1 MITIVIRMIMV
12 VVLITMAMG
21 RRKVVIAMAM
31 RRRKVVVMVNMMA
44 MRRRKMVVVV
54 VKEAEGAAG
63 FGEHSPA
70 AADHESFP
78 GFPHNFYHGK

>member
-1 MITIVIRMIMV
+1 MVTTIVIRMIMV

-21 RRKVVIAMAM
+21 RRKVV
-31 RRRKVVVMVNMMA
+31 VMVNMMA
-44 MRRRKMVVVV
+44 MRRRKMVVMVVV

>member
-1 MITIVIRMIMV
+1 MTIVVVMIMV
-12 VVLITMAMG
+12 VVVIT
-21 RRKVVIAMAM
+21 MAM
-31 RRRKVVVMVNMMA
+31 RRRKVV
-44 MRRRKMVVVV
+44 VVVV

>member
-1 MITIVIRMIMV
+1 MVIVVRMIMV
-12 VVLITMAMG
+12 VVVIT
-21 RRKVVIAMAM
+21 MAM
-31 RRRKVVVMVNMMA
+31 RRRKVV
-44 MRRRKMVVVV
+44 VVVV

>member
-1 MITIVIRMIMV
+1 MITIVVRMIMV
-12 VVLITMAMG
+12 VITMAM
-21 RRKVVIAMAM
+21 RTRKVVVVVIMMAM
-31 RRRKVVVMVNMMA
+31 RRRKVVVVM
-44 MRRRKMVVVV
+44 

>member
-1 MITIVIRMIMV
+1 MVITIVVMMIMV
-12 VVLITMAMG
+12 A
-21 RRKVVIAMAM
+21 VVITMAM
-31 RRRKVVVMVNMMA
+31 RRRK
-44 MRRRKMVVVV
+44 VVVV

>member
-1 MITIVIRMIMV
+1 MITIVVRMIMV
-12 VVLITMAMG
+12 A
-21 RRKVVIAMAM
+21 VVITMAM
-31 RRRKVVVMVNMMA
+31 RRRKVVV
-44 MRRRKMVVVV
+44 VVVV

>member
-1 MITIVIRMIMV
+1 MVIVVRMIMV
-12 VVLITMAMG
+12 AVVITMAM
-21 RRKVVIAMAM
+21 RTRKVVVAMVM
-31 RRRKVVVMVNMMA
+31 RRRKVVV
-44 MRRRKMVVVV
+44 VVVV

>member
-1 MITIVIRMIMV
+1 MITIVVRMIMV
-12 VVLITMAMG
+12 VIT
-21 RRKVVIAMAM
+21 MAM
-31 RRRKVVVMVNMMA
+31 RRRK
-44 MRRRKMVVVV
+44 VVVV

>member
-1 MITIVIRMIMV
+1 MITIVVRMIMV
-12 VVLITMAMG
+12 A
-21 RRKVVIAMAM
+21 VVITMAM
-31 RRRKVVVMVNMMA
+31 RRRK
-44 MRRRKMVVVV
+44 VVVV

>member
-1 MITIVIRMIMV
+1 MV
-12 VVLITMAMG
+12 VVVIT
-21 RRKVVIAMAM
+21 MAM
-31 RRRKVVVMVNMMA
+31 RRRKVVVV
-44 MRRRKMVVVV
+44 VVVV

>member
-1 MITIVIRMIMV
+1 MVMVVITIIVRMIMV
-12 VVLITMAMG
+12 VVI
-21 RRKVVIAMAM
+21 
-31 RRRKVVVMVNMMA
+31 MMA
-44 MRRRKMVVVV
+44 MRRRKVVVV

>member
-1 MITIVIRMIMV
+1 MVVTTIVIRMIMV

-21 RRKVVIAMAM
+21 RRKVV
-31 RRRKVVVMVNMMA
+31 VMVNMMA
-44 MRRRKMVVVV
+44 MRRRKMVVV

>member
-1 MITIVIRMIMV
+1 MITIVVRMIMV
-12 VVLITMAMG
+12 VITMAM
-21 RRKVVIAMAM
+21 RTRKVVVVVIMMAM
-31 RRRKVVVMVNMMA
+31 RRRKVV
-44 MRRRKMVVVV
+44 VVVV